1 MTNIT
6 PDLIYDFQKF
16 AEMTDVIS
24 LETEHTDQA
33 LQLSQAFRHPS
44 RRWQVYLNAMA
55 LFAFEEWLVKRAPDL
70 PIAQDSCSLWQPHY
84 ANVFDVVCNLRVGQ
98 FKVCLIPT
106 ICFTDEEI
114 PVPRAVVD
122 LPEFAAHFYV
132 IIGIEDE
139 LEIAAIR
146 GFMRYDQLIKRQPK
160 VQPDIDW
167 NYPLPLMYFNQES
180 DELLLDLQCLQSTAI
195 PLPEIPNVRQ
205 STLSQMQTELATVL
219 PQLQNRPLWQVL
231 TWEQGAAVLISPDLL
246 NWIYQSGSET
256 TQTQTNYLSD
266 LLQLLTGQ
274 AVNVSLWLRN
284 QMNEMVQEL
293 SWQVLAAPSP
303 IRKGARARAEESA
316 ETLDDILVEIIGSSY
331 RKIPSLG
338 QAYQDINLAGR
349 WLRLYGVTWTLP
361 DTNEWTLL
369 LILGAVP
376 GDLPPYGF
384 KLRVSDQTGMLLEEE
399 LKSDS
404 HDAYIFTQVEG
415 TYEETFVA
423 TIMSADGEAQ
433 TSRLFKF
440 SPE

>member
-70 PIAQDSCSLWQPHY
+70 PIDQDSCSLWQPHY
-84 ANVFDVVCNLRVGQ
+84 ANVLDVVCNLRVGQ

-106 ICFTDEEI
+106 ICFTDEEV

-122 LPEFAAHFYV
+122 LPEFTAHFYV

-139 LEIAAIR
+139 LKVAAIR
-146 GFMRYDQLIKRQPK
+146 GFMRYDQLVEWQSQLK
-160 VQPDIDW
+160 PDMDW
-167 NYPLPLMYFNQES
+167 NYPLPLMYFNQDS
-180 DELLLDLQCLQSTAI
+180 DELLLDLQCLNSTAI
-195 PLPEIPNVRQ
+195 PLPEIANLRQ
-205 STLSQMQTELATVL
+205 STLSQMQTELATLL

-231 TWEQGAAVLISPDLL
+231 TWEQGSAVLTSPDLL

-256 TQTQTNYLSD
+256 TQRQTNYLSD

-284 QMNEMVQEL
+284 QMDGIVQEL

-303 IRKGARARAEESA
+303 LRKGARSRAEELA

-331 RKIPSLG
+331 REIPLLG

-349 WLRLYGVTWTLP
+349 WLRLYAVTWTLT

-369 LILGAVP
+369 LILGAVT

-384 KLRVSDQTGMLLEEE
+384 KLRVSDQTGILLEEE
-399 LKSDS
+399 LNSDS

-415 TYEETFVA
+415 TDEETFVA
-423 TIMSADGEAQ
+423 TIMSADRETQ
-433 TSRLFKF
+433 ISRLFKF
-440 SPE
+440 SRE